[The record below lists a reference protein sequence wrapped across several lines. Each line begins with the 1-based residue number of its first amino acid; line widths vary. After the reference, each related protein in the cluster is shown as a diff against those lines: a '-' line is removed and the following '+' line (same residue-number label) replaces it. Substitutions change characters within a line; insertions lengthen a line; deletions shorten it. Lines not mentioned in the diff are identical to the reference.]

1 MAENTKGIQPEKERN
16 RKDSSSH
23 EDLQQLTGQ
32 SRSSEQS
39 GASSLNKK
47 SSTMGRRD
55 KGRGLSSKD
64 GLTGSDYDGQV
75 TD

>member
-1 MAENTKGIQPEKERN
+1 MAENTKGIQPEKGRN
-16 RKDSSSH
+16 RKDASSH
-23 EDLQQLTGQ
+23 EDLQQSTGQ
-32 SRSSEQS
+32 PRSGERSD
-39 GASSLNKK
+39 ASSLNEK
-47 SSTMGRRD
+47 SSTIGTRD

>member
-1 MAENTKGIQPEKERN
+1 MAENTKGINPKQERD
-16 RKDSSSH
+16 RKDSSSR
-23 EDLQQLTGQ
+23 EDLQQSTGQ
-32 SRSSEQS
+32 PRSGERSD
-39 GASSLNKK
+39 ASSLNEK